1 MSVSRFVAPFL
12 NSIKSGIFNP
22 GKYSI
27 SQFSSTKI
35 NFKDDDSKESSENEE
50 KKPKTEGEQKLI
62 DMLRNRFQ
70 TAKEIEVI
78 DISGGCGNMYAIFV
92 ESEEFI
98 KVRKVKQHKMVNEV
112 LNKEIKENMHGIRI
126 QTCAPGEPL

>member
-1 MSVSRFVAPFL
+1 MSVSRFAAPLL

-22 GKYSI
+22 VKYSA

-35 NFKDDDSKESSENEE
+35 LNNDSKEPTEGSEG

-70 TAKEIEVI
+70 SANEIEVI
-78 DISGGCGNMYAIFV
+78 DISGGCGNMYAVFV
-92 ESEEFI
+92 ESAEFI
-98 KVRKVKQHKMVNEV
+98 KVRKVKQHKMVNDV

-126 QTCAPGEPL
+126 QTCAPGEAL